1 MGYKTEKKIPSIIL
15 SVFIVLLILVGTIV
29 PAYAA
34 PTQDMM
40 VTDSGEML
48 SDREEQ
54 EVSEM
59 LYSINR
65 QTGIEYLVYT
75 IKSLNG
81 EDIETCANR
90 LFRTAGLGDKEKDNG
105 LLLLISYDDRKFRL
119 EVGYGLEG
127 DIPDTQAANII
138 NTMTPYFKE
147 GNYGDGVKAAVKQ
160 TAVILNS
167 SGEYTI
173 SEDWAAQA
181 ASNDEASQTSSIIA
195 AGLVLGICYLLLG
208 YTFWLNWP
216 ETKENFYTCI
226 VVSTSLIECGVDLD
240 FPYGYRELA
249 GLDSVL
255 QTAGRIN
262 RNGKR
267 DRNTCKLMVFEGPQD
282 EVRAL
287 QGKGRPPEDYLHNEK
302 NITKRLFTTEDI
314 TLPET
319 ATKYFESLY
328 KYYKG
333 ALDEKGILKMAMPDD
348 GKIQFQKIAENF
360 HLIEE
365 DTVTVIIPQTPE
377 AVQLIAKLRNQTAT
391 RRDIRKVG
399 KYSVN
404 VRRKRYNDRLA
415 DVTEPLVMNAGKTV
429 DICCL
434 TDMHRYTEYGL
445 EML

>member
-181 ASNDEASQTSSIIA
+181 QRKPPGFKRERKHQSCCAKHRVLWSGFLVETPCHRSSH
-195 AGLVLGICYLLLG
+195 
-208 YTFWLNWP
+208 
-216 ETKENFYTCI
+216 
-226 VVSTSLIECGVDLD
+226 D
-240 FPYGYRELA
+240 
-249 GLDSVL
+249 
-255 QTAGRIN
+255 
-262 RNGKR
+262 
-267 DRNTCKLMVFEGPQD
+267 EGPQS
-282 EVRAL
+282 
-287 QGKGRPPEDYLHNEK
+287 PSH
-302 NITKRLFTTEDI
+302 
-314 TLPET
+314 
-319 ATKYFESLY
+319 
-328 KYYKG
+328 
-333 ALDEKGILKMAMPDD
+333 
-348 GKIQFQKIAENF
+348 
-360 HLIEE
+360 
-365 DTVTVIIPQTPE
+365 
-377 AVQLIAKLRNQTAT
+377 
-391 RRDIRKVG
+391 
-399 KYSVN
+399 
-404 VRRKRYNDRLA
+404 
-415 DVTEPLVMNAGKTV
+415 
-429 DICCL
+429 
-434 TDMHRYTEYGL
+434 
-445 EML
+445 

>member
-181 ASNDEASQTSSIIA
+181 ASNDEANQTSSLIA

-216 ETKENFYTCI
+216 ETKENNKKDPYYSKYRYLQQYNNRQLNKLRKQMADSPQQTQKLQDAYNTWNEWARSEYER
-226 VVSTSLIECGVDLD
+226 VS
-240 FPYGYRELA
+240 
-249 GLDSVL
+249 
-255 QTAGRIN
+255 
-262 RNGKR
+262 
-267 DRNTCKLMVFEGPQD
+267 
-282 EVRAL
+282 
-287 QGKGRPPEDYLHNEK
+287 
-302 NITKRLFTTEDI
+302 NITYHEQQ
-314 TLPET
+314 
-319 ATKYFESLY
+319 ESIEKFGECL
-328 KYYKG
+328 KEKWKG
-333 ALDEKGILKMAMPDD
+333 LMR
-348 GKIQFQKIAENF
+348 
-360 HLIEE
+360 
-365 DTVTVIIPQTPE
+365 E
-377 AVQLIAKLRNQTAT
+377 AK
-391 RRDIRKVG
+391 
-399 KYSVN
+399 
-404 VRRKRYNDRLA
+404 
-415 DVTEPLVMNAGKTV
+415 
-429 DICCL
+429 
-434 TDMHRYTEYGL
+434 
-445 EML
+445 

>member
-181 ASNDEASQTSSIIA
+181 ASNDEANQTSSLIA

-216 ETKENFYTCI
+216 ETKENFYNLWK
-226 VVSTSLIECGVDLD
+226 SGKFKPFKEKKERKRQEEEERKLIE
-240 FPYGYRELA
+240 RE
-249 GLDSVL
+249 
-255 QTAGRIN
+255 QR
-262 RNGKR
+262 
-267 DRNTCKLMVFEGPQD
+267 
-282 EVRAL
+282 RA
-287 QGKGRPPEDYLHNEK
+287 EK
-302 NITKRLFTTEDI
+302 EAKEAEEREKEREHREEKERKPTKRKRHRVE
-314 TLPET
+314 
-319 ATKYFESLY
+319 
-328 KYYKG
+328 KG
-333 ALDEKGILKMAMPDD
+333 A
-348 GKIQFQKIAENF
+348 
-360 HLIEE
+360 
-365 DTVTVIIPQTPE
+365 
-377 AVQLIAKLRNQTAT
+377 R
-391 RRDIRKVG
+391 
-399 KYSVN
+399 
-404 VRRKRYNDRLA
+404 RRKESQKGETNTFD
-415 DVTEPLVMNAGKTV
+415 TSSKPSEQEEKKPNATPIIGGAT
-429 DICCL
+429 L
-434 TDMHRYTEYGL
+434 TYA
-445 EML
+445 MLHQQNQSTKDSDDDNSSFGSSFGGSFGGSWGGGSSGGGGATGGW

>member
-147 GNYGDGVKAAVKQ
+147 GNYGDGVKAVAAPYDLVE
-160 TAVILNS
+160 V
-167 SGEYTI
+167 
-173 SEDWAAQA
+173 EDDKEHH
-181 ASNDEASQTSSIIA
+181 ASKRKAKRSKDVPVAESKKNDSNEQ
-195 AGLVLGICYLLLG
+195 L
-208 YTFWLNWP
+208 
-216 ETKENFYTCI
+216 
-226 VVSTSLIECGVDLD
+226 SL
-240 FPYGYRELA
+240 F
-249 GLDSVL
+249 
-255 QTAGRIN
+255 
-262 RNGKR
+262 
-267 DRNTCKLMVFEGPQD
+267 
-282 EVRAL
+282 
-287 QGKGRPPEDYLHNEK
+287 
-302 NITKRLFTTEDI
+302 
-314 TLPET
+314 
-319 ATKYFESLY
+319 
-328 KYYKG
+328 
-333 ALDEKGILKMAMPDD
+333 
-348 GKIQFQKIAENF
+348 
-360 HLIEE
+360 
-365 DTVTVIIPQTPE
+365 
-377 AVQLIAKLRNQTAT
+377 
-391 RRDIRKVG
+391 
-399 KYSVN
+399 
-404 VRRKRYNDRLA
+404 
-415 DVTEPLVMNAGKTV
+415 
-429 DICCL
+429 
-434 TDMHRYTEYGL
+434 
-445 EML
+445 

>member
-160 TAVILNS
+160 MLD
-167 SGEYTI
+167 YLI
-173 SEDWAAQA
+173 SMF
-181 ASNDEASQTSSIIA
+181 
-195 AGLVLGICYLLLG
+195 V
-208 YTFWLNWP
+208 P
-216 ETKENFYTCI
+216 ETICLFAQKEDAEMQVMLKKMKFAEYNIQAYDTPWKKK
-226 VVSTSLIECGVDLD
+226 DL
-240 FPYGYRELA
+240 YA
-249 GLDSVL
+249 
-255 QTAGRIN
+255 
-262 RNGKR
+262 
-267 DRNTCKLMVFEGPQD
+267 
-282 EVRAL
+282 
-287 QGKGRPPEDYLHNEK
+287 
-302 NITKRLFTTEDI
+302 KRL
-314 TLPET
+314 
-319 ATKYFESLY
+319 K
-328 KYYKG
+328 
-333 ALDEKGILKMAMPDD
+333 
-348 GKIQFQKIAENF
+348 
-360 HLIEE
+360 
-365 DTVTVIIPQTPE
+365 
-377 AVQLIAKLRNQTAT
+377 
-391 RRDIRKVG
+391 RRAR
-399 KYSVN
+399 
-404 VRRKRYNDRLA
+404 
-415 DVTEPLVMNAGKTV
+415 
-429 DICCL
+429 
-434 TDMHRYTEYGL
+434 
-445 EML
+445 

>member
-15 SVFIVLLILVGTIV
+15 SVFIVLLIFVGTIV

-160 TAVILNS
+160 TAVVLNS
-167 SGEYTI
+167 SGKYPI

-181 ASNDEASQTSSIIA
+181 AANNETNQT
-195 AGLVLGICYLLLG
+195 VLYIKLWFLLILIFSLLG
-208 YTFWLNWP
+208 YAFWLNWP
-216 ETKENFYTCI
+216 ETKENFYNLWK
-226 VVSTSLIECGVDLD
+226 S
-240 FPYGYRELA
+240 
-249 GLDSVL
+249 
-255 QTAGRIN
+255 
-262 RNGKR
+262 GKF
-267 DRNTCKLMVFEGPQD
+267 KPF
-282 EVRAL
+282 
-287 QGKGRPPEDYLHNEK
+287 KEK
-302 NITKRLFTTEDI
+302 KRQEILTFR
-314 TLPET
+314 LP
-319 ATKYFESLY
+319 A
-328 KYYKG
+328 
-333 ALDEKGILKMAMPDD
+333 
-348 GKIQFQKIAENF
+348 
-360 HLIEE
+360 
-365 DTVTVIIPQTPE
+365 
-377 AVQLIAKLRNQTAT
+377 
-391 RRDIRKVG
+391 
-399 KYSVN
+399 
-404 VRRKRYNDRLA
+404 
-415 DVTEPLVMNAGKTV
+415 
-429 DICCL
+429 
-434 TDMHRYTEYGL
+434 
-445 EML
+445 

>member
-160 TAVILNS
+160 NFYNLWKSGKFKPFKEKKRQEILTKEAKEAEEREKERKRQEEEERKLIEREQRRAEKEAKEAEEREKEREHREEKERKPTKRKRHRVEKGARRRKESQKGETNTFDTSSKPSEQEEKKPNATPIIGGATLTYAMLHQQNQSTKDSDDDNS
-167 SGEYTI
+167 SFG
-173 SEDWAAQA
+173 
-181 ASNDEASQTSSIIA
+181 SSF
-195 AGLVLGICYLLLG
+195 GGSFG
-208 YTFWLNWP
+208 GSWGGG
-216 ETKENFYTCI
+216 
-226 VVSTSLIECGVDLD
+226 SSG
-240 FPYGYRELA
+240 G
-249 GLDSVL
+249 G
-255 QTAGRIN
+255 G
-262 RNGKR
+262 
-267 DRNTCKLMVFEGPQD
+267 
-282 EVRAL
+282 
-287 QGKGRPPEDYLHNEK
+287 
-302 NITKRLFTTEDI
+302 
-314 TLPET
+314 
-319 ATKYFESLY
+319 AT
-328 KYYKG
+328 G
-333 ALDEKGILKMAMPDD
+333 GW
-348 GKIQFQKIAENF
+348 
-360 HLIEE
+360 
-365 DTVTVIIPQTPE
+365 
-377 AVQLIAKLRNQTAT
+377 
-391 RRDIRKVG
+391 
-399 KYSVN
+399 
-404 VRRKRYNDRLA
+404 
-415 DVTEPLVMNAGKTV
+415 
-429 DICCL
+429 
-434 TDMHRYTEYGL
+434 
-445 EML
+445 

>member
-147 GNYGDGVKAAVKQ
+147 GNYGDGVKAA
-160 TAVILNS
+160 AVSESIRESQCQSRMRPEN
-167 SGEYTI
+167 SGEGTMQNP
-173 SEDWAAQA
+173 SA
-181 ASNDEASQTSSIIA
+181 
-195 AGLVLGICYLLLG
+195 
-208 YTFWLNWP
+208 WLPN
-216 ETKENFYTCI
+216 
-226 VVSTSLIECGVDLD
+226 G
-240 FPYGYRELA
+240 
-249 GLDSVL
+249 
-255 QTAGRIN
+255 AGR
-262 RNGKR
+262 
-267 DRNTCKLMVFEGPQD
+267 
-282 EVRAL
+282 
-287 QGKGRPPEDYLHNEK
+287 KGL
-302 NITKRLFTTEDI
+302 
-314 TLPET
+314 
-319 ATKYFESLY
+319 A
-328 KYYKG
+328 
-333 ALDEKGILKMAMPDD
+333 A
-348 GKIQFQKIAENF
+348 
-360 HLIEE
+360 
-365 DTVTVIIPQTPE
+365 
-377 AVQLIAKLRNQTAT
+377 LIA
-391 RRDIRKVG
+391 G
-399 KYSVN
+399 
-404 VRRKRYNDRLA
+404 
-415 DVTEPLVMNAGKTV
+415 
-429 DICCL
+429 
-434 TDMHRYTEYGL
+434 
-445 EML
+445 

>member
-181 ASNDEASQTSSIIA
+181 ASNDEANQTSSLIA

-216 ETKENFYTCI
+216 ETKENFYNLWKSGKFKPFKEKKRQEILAKEAKEAEELEKERERQEEEERKRIEKEKKRQEILAKETKEAEELEKERERQEGKERKRI
-226 VVSTSLIECGVDLD
+226 GREQRKAKKEARRHKKSQKTKTNTS
-240 FPYGYRELA
+240 
-249 GLDSVL
+249 
-255 QTAGRIN
+255 
-262 RNGKR
+262 
-267 DRNTCKLMVFEGPQD
+267 NTD
-282 EVRAL
+282 
-287 QGKGRPPEDYLHNEK
+287 N
-302 NITKRLFTTEDI
+302 
-314 TLPET
+314 
-319 ATKYFESLY
+319 
-328 KYYKG
+328 
-333 ALDEKGILKMAMPDD
+333 
-348 GKIQFQKIAENF
+348 
-360 HLIEE
+360 
-365 DTVTVIIPQTPE
+365 
-377 AVQLIAKLRNQTAT
+377 
-391 RRDIRKVG
+391 
-399 KYSVN
+399 KYSEQEE
-404 VRRKRYNDRLA
+404 KKP
-415 DVTEPLVMNAGKTV
+415 DVASVIGGVA
-429 DICCL
+429 L
-434 TDMHRYTEYGL
+434 TYA
-445 EML
+445 MLHQQNQSAKDSDDNYSSSVSSFGGSWGGGSSGGGGATGGW